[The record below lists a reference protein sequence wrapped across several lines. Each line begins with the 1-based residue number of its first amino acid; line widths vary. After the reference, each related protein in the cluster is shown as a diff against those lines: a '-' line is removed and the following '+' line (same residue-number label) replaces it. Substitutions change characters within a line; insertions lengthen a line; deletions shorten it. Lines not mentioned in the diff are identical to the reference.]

1 MKVDRSVCS
10 NVQQL
15 AEIELELLRV
25 ASEATC
31 IRFPGSGCAVNLS
44 IENLGANVI
53 TKWRSEENQ

>member
-25 ASEATC
+25 ASDRAE
-31 IRFPGSGCAVNLS
+31 
-44 IENLGANVI
+44 
-53 TKWRSEENQ
+53 